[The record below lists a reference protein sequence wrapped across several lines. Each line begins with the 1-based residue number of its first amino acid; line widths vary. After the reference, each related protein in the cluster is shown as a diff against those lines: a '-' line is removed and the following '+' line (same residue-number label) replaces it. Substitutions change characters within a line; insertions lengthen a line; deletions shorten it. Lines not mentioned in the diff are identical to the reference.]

1 MQPDMMQAPSTVGL
15 DGAVS
20 LSDEPGPEA
29 LAALLPQPEPEF
41 ASLEQATEPERLR
54 NQSEPVVTVLAAPR
68 LISPDLA
75 DLRVASPEA
84 AAARGAALVE
94 YLIELAGTPMSAF
107 PGKRFDA
114 TAPAIERHFAPADP
128 LFGNQWH
135 LLNTGQNGAV
145 PGVDINVTRVW
156 DEFTG
161 RGVKVG
167 IWDDGI
173 QYTHPDLVANYDT
186 GLHILINGVPHD
198 PFPASPDSEHGT
210 AVAGLIAAANNGIG
224 GVGVAF
230 GATIA
235 GVDMF
240 FDLPTDEEYYESFTR
255 LNTFDITNH
264 SWGYTKAFDNNILDP
279 DSAAF
284 FVGWKDSVI
293 TGRGGLGTINVT
305 SAGNNRLQGR
315 DANDSSKNAM
325 IETIVV
331 AAVSHDGYVSRYSTP
346 GASVL
351 IGSTSN
357 GAAGA
362 GIWTTD
368 ITGSLGYNDGSN
380 QPLLADADY
389 TSLFGG
395 TSAASPIAAG
405 VVALMLE
412 ANPDLGWRDVQT
424 ILAATARHT
433 GSAIG
438 EAPTGTELYAWSV
451 NGARTWNGGG
461 MHFSN
466 DYGFGLIDALAA
478 VRLAQSWKLQ
488 STSANWKQEVAATW
502 AGDMV
507 IPDDNIAGVSFDLV
521 VTEDMA
527 LEHVE
532 LKLTWQTGTAF
543 TGDYLITL
551 TSPDG
556 TTSYLSRPK
565 NDGYS
570 ATWSWVFMSNQF
582 RGETSVGTWTVH
594 IADRWLMEESSII
607 GAELTL
613 SGGEK
618 SVDDIWIFTN
628 AYSDLAG
635 GAFGHATALA
645 DTNGGQDT
653 LNAAAVSSATRIDL
667 STGTGQIDGV
677 AVTLSG
683 FEHAIG
689 GDGADTLIG
698 DAQDNNLQGARG
710 NDRIEGQG
718 GADRLA
724 GGQGNDTLDGGDGD
738 DLLVGHIGNDRLFG
752 GNGDDNLQ
760 GGRGNDRFGAGNG
773 NDLIYG
779 AQGNDLIRGG
789 GGNDFIYGGAGSD
802 TLYGGSGHDWL
813 YDGLGADQLY
823 GGAGADTFI
832 LATDTSVDRIHDFEQ
847 GKDLLLIV
855 GYNFADFVFA
865 DIAPGSVWIGYGT
878 DLLRVDDLLGELT
891 AARFSE
897 SDFIFI

>member
-1 MQPDMMQAPSTVGL
+1 MQPDLMQAPATVGT

-20 LSDEPGPEA
+20 LRENPGPEA
-29 LAALLPQPEPEF
+29 LAALLPPPEPELARLEP
-41 ASLEQATEPERLR
+41 ASESERLR
-54 NQSEPVVTVLAAPR
+54 SQSEPVVTVLAARR
-68 LISPDLA
+68 LVAADPA

-84 AAARGAALVE
+84 SPARAATCAEDVTDLAGAAL
-94 YLIELAGTPMSAF
+94 TAF

-114 TAPAIERHFAPADP
+114 AATAIERNFAPADP

-161 RGVKVG
+161 RGVTVG

-173 QYTHPDLVANYDT
+173 EYTHPDLIGSYDP
-186 GLHILINGVPHD
+186 GLHILINGTPHD
-198 PFPASPDSEHGT
+198 PFPASIDSNHGT

-255 LNTFDITNH
+255 LNMFDITNH
-264 SWGYTKAFDNNILDP
+264 SWGYTKAFDNNILNP

-331 AAVSHDGYVSRYSTP
+331 AAVSHDGYVARYSTP

-380 QPLLADADY
+380 QPLLGDADY

-433 GSAIG
+433 GSAIRA
-438 EAPTGTELYAWSV
+438 APTGTELYAWAV

-502 AGDMV
+502 TGDMV
-507 IPDDNIAGVSFDLV
+507 IPDDNIAGVSFDLN

-556 TTSYLSRPK
+556 TTSYLSRPR

-594 IADRWLMEESSII
+594 ISDRWLMEESSII

-613 SGGEK
+613 SGAEK

-653 LNAAAVSSATRIDL
+653 LNAAAVSAATRIDL

-677 AVTLSG
+677 AVTLQG

-689 GDGADTLIG
+689 GDGNDTLIG
-698 DAQDNNLQGARG
+698 DAQDNILQGARG

-718 GADRLA
+718 GADRLG
-724 GGQGNDTLDGGDGD
+724 GGQGNDTLDGGDGGD
-738 DLLVGHIGNDRLFG
+738 QLVGHVGNDRLFG
-752 GNGDDNLQ
+752 GNGDDTLQ
-760 GGRGNDRFGAGNG
+760 GGIGHDRIRGGNG
-773 NDLIYG
+773 NDLVQG
-779 AQGNDLIRGG
+779 AQGNDLVFGG
-789 GGNDFIYGGAGSD
+789 SGND
-802 TLYGGSGHDWL
+802 TLYGGAGADTLFGGAGQDWL
-813 YDGLGADQLY
+813 YDGDGADQLY
-823 GGAGADTFI
+823 GGAGADVFA
-832 LATDTSVDRIHDFEQ
+832 LSTDAAQDRILDFEL
-847 GKDLLLIV
+847 GKDRLLII
-855 GYNFADFVFA
+855 GYNFGDFSFA
-865 DIAPGSVWIGYGT
+865 DNGPGSVLIGYGA
-878 DLLRVDDLLGELT
+878 DLLQVDALAGALT
-891 AARFSE
+891 AASFDE
-897 SDFIFI
+897 SVFIFV